1 MPMLINAVVYTF
13 PEEKADE
20 AERLF
25 RELRA
30 ASLAEQGCQGYEVCR
45 GDGDAPGTFVLYEKW
60 ADAAAL
66 EAHYGH
72 EHFQRLGVNGVRPLA
87 LSRSAVKGTP
97 VE

>member
-1 MPMLINAVVYTF
+1 MLINAVTYTF

-20 AERLF
+20 VARLF

-30 ASLAEQGCQGYEVCR
+30 ASLGEAGCLGYDVCR
-45 GDGDAPGTFVLYEKW
+45 GDADAPGTFVLYETW
-60 ADAAAL
+60 RDQAAL
-66 EAHYGH
+66 DAHYTA

-87 LSRSAVKGTP
+87 ISRQVVKGTP